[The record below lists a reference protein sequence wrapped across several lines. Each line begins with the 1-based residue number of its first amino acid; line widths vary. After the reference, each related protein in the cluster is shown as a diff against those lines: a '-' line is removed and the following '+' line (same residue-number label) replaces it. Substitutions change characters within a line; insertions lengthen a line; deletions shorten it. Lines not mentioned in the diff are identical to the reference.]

1 VSARQTAERHAQDV
15 ADGNFPRLMGD
26 FESSAL
32 SEFMAAGVMPPQP
45 ATRWQILSETPD
57 GDRVRFR
64 VRYSNETEQLELETT
79 WQAFEGG
86 VWKIVKAQK
95 AGV

>member
-15 ADGNFPRLMGD
+15 ADGNFQRLMGD

-32 SEFMAAGVMPPQP
+32 SEFMASGVMPPQP
-45 ATRWQILSETPD
+45 TTRWEILSEIPD
-57 GDRVRFR
+57 GECVRFR
-64 VRYSNETEQLELETT
+64 VRYANDSDELELETM

-86 VWKIVKAQK
+86 VWKIVGARK
-95 AGV
+95 AGE